1 MNILFLYYNEGFVLK
16 AYELEEYYFVE
27 FSFHEL
33 CKTYPCSDRLF
44 AIELSKGLADFYTK
58 DLQKLKKM
66 LKFDEDL
73 NSPFF

>member
-16 AYELEEYYFVE
+16 AYEIKEHYFVE
-27 FSFHEL
+27 FSFLEL
-33 CKTYPCSDRLF
+33 CKTYPCPDKFF
-44 AIELSKGLADFYTK
+44 AIKLSKGLADFHTK
-58 DLQKLKKM
+58 DLQNLKKM